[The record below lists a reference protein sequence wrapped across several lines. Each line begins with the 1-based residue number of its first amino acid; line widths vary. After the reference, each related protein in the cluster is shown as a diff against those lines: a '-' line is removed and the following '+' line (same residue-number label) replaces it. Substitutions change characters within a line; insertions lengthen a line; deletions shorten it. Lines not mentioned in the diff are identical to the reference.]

1 MNRELNGSKLN
12 IRLFLINSE
21 VNLARFALC
30 TALINTVVLQA
41 CRQSQPTGEADV
53 SSIIGKDDS
62 KWVARKSA
70 TQPAFVTSAIDAIGK
85 MEFNDDRADAKVP
98 FTPPE
103 PCTVYYIGNS
113 RALTAGHCFQLSS
126 KADRSIAAGTE
137 CKAFSIVWG
146 YLNGQTAGSGESNCV
161 KIESHSW
168 VQPEGVNQAA
178 SDYAVIVIDKPPKAS
193 VKIKQSHSAKG
204 SEDIAVV
211 GHSNGDPLKY
221 SLCKT
226 VSLPNDPWT
235 KNGFVHHEC
244 DTVSGASGS
253 PVFLRS
259 TGEVIGIHT
268 YGANPAEKE
277 KTNKYT
283 PLRAVKINL

>member
-1 MNRELNGSKLN
+1 MFRS
-12 IRLFLINSE
+12 NSP
-21 VNLARFALC
+21 VNLSRIALC
-30 TALINTVVLQA
+30 TALFGVAVLQA

-62 KWVARKSA
+62 KWVARKNTS
-70 TQPAFVTSAIDAIGK
+70 QPAFITSAIDAIGK
-85 MEFNDDRADAKVP
+85 MDFNDDRADDKVR
-98 FTPPE
+98 FIPPE

-113 RALTAGHCFQLSS
+113 RAVTAGHCFQLNSN
-126 KADRSIAAGTE
+126 ADRSIAAGTA
-137 CKAFSIVWG
+137 CKPFSIVWG
-146 YLNGQTAGSGESNCV
+146 FLNSQTSGSGTSNCL

-168 VQPEGVNQAA
+168 VQPEGVNQAV

-193 VKIKQSHSAKG
+193 LKVKQSYSAKG
-204 SEDIAVV
+204 GEDIAIA
-211 GHSNGDPLKY
+211 GHSNGGPLKY
-221 SLCKT
+221 SQCKT

-268 YGANPAEKE
+268 YGANPDQKE
-277 KTNKYT
+277 KTNKFT
-283 PLRAVKINL
+283 PLKALKISL